1 MDPLGRRHGCRC
13 VRLHRHVESA
23 ELGPPIAHNHRAAS
37 TTANN
42 DDDNDDNNRGP
53 AAAAAAAA
61 AHRPLQRPRPQQ
73 ARHRLPHGRGLT
85 DLSSSYSDGF
95 NDFDKSKTYSNNDNI
110 CYGTGEV
117 DDQGTRIGG
126 YCTLAALADCSVV
139 WGIADSGDS
148 ASDVFSGQQLYD
160 FLHSAQKTCGN
171 GPAAVIST
179 TSSDPND
186 DPGGWDYSFCL
197 VHPGQENACGTN
209 QGNAVP

>member
-1 MDPLGRRHGCRC
+1 MSSLLNSVLPL
-13 VRLHRHVESA
+13 LT
-23 ELGPPIAHNHRAAS
+23 
-37 TTANN
+37 TTALPPPPPTTTTTITTTTTVAPPPPPPT
-42 DDDNDDNNRGP
+42 GP
-53 AAAAAAAA
+53 FSV
-61 AHRPLQRPRPQQ
+61 LV
-73 ARHRLPHGRGLT
+73 LSGHGIDCHTDVDYT
-85 DLSSSYSDGF
+85 DLSSCYSDGF
-95 NDFDKSKTYSNNDNI
+95 NSFDKSKTYSNNDNI

-160 FLHSAQKTCGN
+160 FLQGAQKTCGN
-171 GPAAVIST
+171 GPAAIIST

-197 VHPGQENACGTN
+197 VHPGQENARGTN